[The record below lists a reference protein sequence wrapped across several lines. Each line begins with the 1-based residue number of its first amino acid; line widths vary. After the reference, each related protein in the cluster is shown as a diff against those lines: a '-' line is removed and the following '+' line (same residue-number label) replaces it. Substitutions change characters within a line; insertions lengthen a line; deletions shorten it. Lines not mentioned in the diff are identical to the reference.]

1 VVFLFFFP
9 VLWMIFTSFKSEQA
23 AAQFPPSFITHLSFD
38 RYVTVFQ
45 RGMGLYLANSAA
57 LSILSTIGV
66 MALAIPAA
74 YGLSVRR
81 VGRWQDLLFFFIS
94 TKFMPIA
101 ASIIPVFLLLRV
113 IGALDNLWALGVL
126 YVGMNL
132 PLAIWMMR
140 SFFAEVPYAVVEA
153 AQIDGLLQPG
163 TLAGVAADC
172 CARRGGRSAD
182 LLHLRLERVFPGQ
195 PADRGGG
202 AYDSALPG

>member
-1 VVFLFFFP
+1 
-9 VLWMIFTSFKSEQA
+9 VLAGSAKRSVRALQRRSWSSSATSFLGEDSEQR
-23 AAQFPPSFITHLSFD
+23 AQRSRRDGD
-38 RYVTVFQ
+38 RDDHRDHAV
-45 RGMGLYLANSAA
+45 RSGLADLLADESP
-57 LSILSTIGV
+57 LSILSTVAV

-153 AQIDGLLQPG
+153 AQIDGASYSRELWRVSLPIV
-163 TLAGVAADC
+163 L
-172 CARRGGRSAD
+172 RRRHSRRST
-182 LLHLRLERVFPGQ
+182 RP
-195 PADRGGG
+195 P
-202 AYDSALPG
+202 SSP